1 MSSTCVTEPA
11 ETLLAGSRP
20 NINWQ
25 VDRPALMVPSFKNI
39 MVNITD
45 GLGGNDL
52 SRFFLS
58 TTNAQFQGNSI
69 GQGYP

>member
-11 ETLLAGSRP
+11 ETLLAGSRL

-25 VDRPALMVPSFKNI
+25 VDRPALMVPLIKNI

-52 SRFFLS
+52 SKFF
-58 TTNAQFQGNSI
+58 T
-69 GQGYP
+69 